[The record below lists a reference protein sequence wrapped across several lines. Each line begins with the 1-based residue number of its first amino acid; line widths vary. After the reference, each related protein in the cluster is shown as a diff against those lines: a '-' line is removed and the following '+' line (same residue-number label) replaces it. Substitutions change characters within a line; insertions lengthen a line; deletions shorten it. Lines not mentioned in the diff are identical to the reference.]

1 MAMSDALKVS
11 PQSPFLLFGTPGSKR
26 KQESSAAE
34 VGQSELTSKKARRET
49 NKSPV
54 PCSSLSPGEFDH
66 EDTGTGKETEPV
78 TADSEPQ
85 PEDAE
90 AELSASVPPI
100 STNQNFKPS
109 IRTTPKGLDRTYLRV
124 FQAYAY
130 D

>member
-34 VGQSELTSKKARRET
+34 VGQSVTESTSKKARRET
-49 NKSPV
+49 NQSPV
-54 PCSSLSPGEFDH
+54 PCSSLSPKEFDQEH
-66 EDTGTGKETEPV
+66 TGTGKETEPV

-100 STNQNFKPS
+100 SMNLKF
-109 IRTTPKGLDRTYLRV
+109 
-124 FQAYAY
+124 
-130 D
+130 